1 MRETHMKRLID
12 GIDIITTDP
21 TPLSMMEQSKMHERD
36 LRL

>member
-12 GIDIITTDP
+12 GTDIVTTDP
-21 TPLSMMEQSKMHERD
+21 TPLWMMEQARMHERD

>member
-12 GIDIITTDP
+12 GIDIIMTDP
-21 TPLSMMEQSKMHERD
+21 TPLWTMEQAKMDERD